1 MLDRPE
7 FQSRRPGFRL
17 CDSGDRRPFQLAPD
31 SFSPVD
37 RDLGFATFDFPRS
50 PISSRFQSRRPGF
63 RLCDVVAAS
72 IQPCGLRFSPVDRDL
87 GFATERTPSPLKR
100 ATSFSPVDRD
110 LGFATQPYEYLTLP
124 I

>member
-37 RDLGFATFDFPRS
+37 RDLGFAT
-50 PISSRFQSRRPGF
+50 
-63 RLCDVVAAS
+63 
-72 IQPCGLRFSPVDRDL
+72 VDLFHDAI
-87 GFATERTPSPLKR
+87 GDEA
-100 ATSFSPVDRD
+100 SFSPVDRD
-110 LGFATQPYEYLTLP
+110 LGFATLP
-124 I
+124 IRPIVRGSCQIVSVP